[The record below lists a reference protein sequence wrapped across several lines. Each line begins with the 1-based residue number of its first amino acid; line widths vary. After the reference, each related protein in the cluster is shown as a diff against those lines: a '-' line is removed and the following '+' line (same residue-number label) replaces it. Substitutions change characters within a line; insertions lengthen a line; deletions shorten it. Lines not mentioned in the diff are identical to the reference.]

1 MSTIFGSTV
10 QPATISLFSS
20 TGSQPLYLFESA
32 QDDALPEDSFLH
44 FLKDSSSEPAPE
56 SPRKLISPPS
66 IESDVCDENGYSLC
80 QTVLHIQSPTI
91 RTTYIKSKGNLGL
104 NHPWFSLQ
112 VRSLGREWSFEVGFV
127 DQMKTVRVVRL
138 STFQKS
144 ARLKLPV
151 RGKPALLHLPLSFP
165 MAFESSHLLTAWST
179 VTLNLPSL
187 MPYFSDLS
195 LLKNNDDTARSLST
209 VTAGTFSHVSYVK
222 IYSTCRLRRIWFSQ
236 EGPAAELPWEFQLYS
251 DA

>member
-10 QPATISLFSS
+10 QPATVSLFSS
-20 TGSQPLYLFESA
+20 TGSGPLHLFESA
-32 QDDALPEDSFLH
+32 QDNSLPEDSFLH
-44 FLKDSSSEPAPE
+44 FLEDSSSEPIPE

-66 IESDVCDENGYSLC
+66 IESNVCDGNGYSLC
-80 QTVLHIQSPTI
+80 QTVLHIQSPTL
-91 RTTYIKSKGNLGL
+91 RTTYIKSKGDLGL

-112 VRSLGREWSFEVGFV
+112 VRSLGREWSFEVGVV
-127 DQMKTVRVVRL
+127 DQMKRVRTVRL

-165 MAFESSHLLTAWST
+165 MASESSHLLTAWST

-187 MPYFSDLS
+187 MPHFSDMS
-195 LLKNNDDTARSLST
+195 LLRDDDDASRSAST
-209 VTAGTFSHVSYVK
+209 VAVGAFSHVSYVK

-236 EGPAAELPWEFQLYS
+236 ERPGADLPWEFQLYS

>member
-1 MSTIFGSTV
+1 MSAIFGSTV
-10 QPATISLFSS
+10 QPATVSLFAS
-20 TGSQPLYLFESA
+20 TGTQPLYLFESA
-32 QDDALPEDSFLH
+32 QDDSLPEDSFLH
-44 FLKDSSSEPAPE
+44 FLKDSSSEPIPE
-56 SPRKLISPPS
+56 FPRKLISPPV
-66 IESDVCDENGYSLC
+66 IESDVCDGNGYSLC

-91 RTTYIKSKGNLGL
+91 RTTYIKSKGDLGL

-112 VRSLGREWSFEVGFV
+112 VRSLGREWSFEVGMV
-127 DQMKTVRVVRL
+127 DQMKRVRVVRL

-165 MAFESSHLLTAWST
+165 TASESSHLLTAWST

-187 MPYFSDLS
+187 MPHFSDMS
-195 LLKNNDDTARSLST
+195 LLEDNEDTSRPLSA
-209 VTAGTFSHVSYVK
+209 VPAGAFSHVSYVK

-236 EGPAAELPWEFQLYS
+236 EGPGSELPWEFQLYS
-251 DA
+251 DV

>member
-10 QPATISLFSS
+10 QPATVSLFSS

-32 QDDALPEDSFLH
+32 QDDSLPTESFIHL
-44 FLKDSSSEPAPE
+44 LNDTSSEPIPE

-66 IESDVCDENGYSLC
+66 IESDVCDGNGYSLC
-80 QTVLHIQSPTI
+80 QTVLHIQSPTLQA
-91 RTTYIKSKGNLGL
+91 TYIKSKGDLGL
-104 NHPWFSLQ
+104 NHPWFNLQ
-112 VRSLGREWSFEVGFV
+112 VRTLGREWSFEIGIVDRMKRVGV
-127 DQMKTVRVVRL
+127 IRL

-151 RGKPALLHLPLSFP
+151 RGKPALLHLPLPFP
-165 MAFESSHLLTAWST
+165 MASESSHLLTAWST

-187 MPYFSDLS
+187 MPHFSDLS
-195 LLKNNDDTARSLST
+195 LLEDNGDARRSLNT
-209 VTAGTFSHVSYVK
+209 VAGAFSHISYVK

-236 EGPAAELPWEFQLYS
+236 EGPGAELPWEFQLYS